1 MGVPA
6 VSRSFDRWLSSD
18 GFGISLHR
26 ETSGDKRERF
36 ASTESISPP
45 PLRAAPWGHAS
56 KTRFGFSREQGETI
70 KGATLGDS
78 AFYL

>member
-6 VSRSFDRWLSSD
+6 VSRSFDRWLSPD

-36 ASTESISPP
+36 ASSESISPP
-45 PLRAAPWGHAS
+45 PLRATPRGYAS
-56 KTRFGFSREQGETI
+56 KTRLGFSQEQGE
-70 KGATLGDS
+70 KLE
-78 AFYL
+78 